1 MVRDSFILY
10 TEQKEI
16 FESLS
21 DEQAGKLIKQIFD
34 YINTGKEPEVEGM
47 LKVAFIPIR
56 QILDRNNNKWE
67 NTKKKRS
74 EAGRRGAN
82 NRWNNKNDIKTAN
95 TKTAKNEIANAKVDE
110 NEIAKIA
117 NAKIVK
123 NEIAKIAVNDNVN
136 DNDNVNVNVN
146 DNVNVNVN
154 DNVNDNI
161 INNNINNISEK
172 ASLYNEEAEKI
183 QKVIIETLGTT
194 NLNNIKECIDYLDKL
209 PYELIEYAL
218 KKTARI
224 ERPCWQYT
232 ISILEGYI
240 TKKIKTVEEAKADDL
255 KYKTKKVSSQDE
267 SEKEK
272 QQRKIKELEEI
283 MNANK

>member
-82 NRWNNKNDIKTAN
+82 NRWTNKNDIKTAN

-117 NAKIVK
+117 NVEIDKNEIAKIANAKIVK
-123 NEIAKIAVNDNVN
+123 NEIAKIAVNDN
-136 DNDNVNVNVN
+136 D
-146 DNVNVNVN
+146 NVN

>member
-34 YINTGKEPEVEGM
+34 YINTGREPEVEGM

-82 NRWNNKNDIKTAN
+82 NRWTNKNDIKTAN

-117 NAKIVK
+117 NVEIDKNEIAKIANAKIVK
-123 NEIAKIAVNDNVN
+123 NEIAKIA
-136 DNDNVNVNVN
+136 VN